1 VTTCTQAVCLKDGI
15 FVATTGSDSALGT
28 QAAPLKTI
36 QAAIDLAASLS
47 PKPTV
52 NVSAG
57 TYTVGHITLKEG
69 VSVLGGWATN
79 WSVRS
84 PAANVT
90 VLTDST
96 ALGGTDT
103 VPNRAVDAGTGLTSA
118 TKLDGFTI
126 NGGGGTHS
134 AGILITDSSPTI
146 SNNVINGGTATNA
159 YGIRVRSTGA
169 LTVSPA
175 ITSNTINGA
184 TAGTTT
190 TTGNAF
196 GVYITGGAAPAISS
210 NTIRAVVAGSL
221 NSNGIRALN
230 SPAFSISGN
239 TIDNVQGSSNAAG
252 IEVQAAAGTVSI
264 LNNKISGISTDVQF
278 MDGIHLDSSSAT
290 LTGNTIDLGA
300 SFGTKTAPASGIRV
314 TGTATV
320 TVTIGG
326 ATTSLSN
333 TINGG
338 TAVHTHGI
346 FLNSASGTTVTVQNN
361 QSIKGGTGTSSSH
374 GIEIV
379 STPNA
384 TVTGN
389 NIDGGKVTQNG
400 NTFGIL
406 SDNSSNPSYTTTI
419 TKNTIFGGKGGGA
432 GGTNHGIKTIRG
444 TGVKI
449 SGNTVSGGLQP
460 GTGAGTPTSIGILTD
475 RTGVLINNNTVHG
488 GSGGDNSVGI
498 RVDFDFSVTANA
510 LNNTVNGGAG
520 TIRKGISLQ
529 AFSVP
534 GTANVK
540 NNIVFNDVGTGYC
553 FYEENTSS
561 DPATLQNNDAFN
573 CSTAFY
579 RDEGTTNFNQA
590 NVGSCIGNFGLQTTL
605 PCDTQLINPTGPG
618 TGNVSTDPTLTEGTR
633 INKGTLNFTGQTT
646 NFTNGQTVTGG
657 SSGATAVLSTQNDAG
672 TTGTLTLVD
681 IKGLFQDGETITS
694 SGGVASTKPS
704 WFRFFLGEAFA
715 TTAAPSGSATASGT
729 VSFTNIWKLSN
740 ACITSVVT
748 GGLDLTTSGFSDDK
762 EGNARTVN
770 WSMGAYENN
779 SILDC

>member
-79 WSVRS
+79 WSVRN

-159 YGIRVRSTGA
+159 YGVRVRSTGA

-190 TTGNAF
+190 TSNSYA
-196 GVYITGGAAPAISS
+196 VYITGGAAPTISS
-210 NTIRAVVAGSL
+210 NTIRVSSTPAIS
-221 NSNGIRALN
+221 NSANGIRAQ
-230 SPAFSISGN
+230 SSAGFSISGN
-239 TIDNVQGSSNAAG
+239 TIDKIEAALSPTA
-252 IEVQAAAGTVSI
+252 IELQTPTGTVTI
-264 LNNKISGISTDVQF
+264 QNNVIKGVSCAECSDLRGINLT
-278 MDGIHLDSSSAT
+278 GSAT
-290 LTGNTIDLGA
+290 LTGNNIHG
-300 SFGTKTAPASGIRV
+300 GTRTGLLTTVSSGIRISAG
-314 TGTATV
+314 TG

-333 TINGG
+333 TIHGG
-338 TAVHTHGI
+338 SASHTHGI
-346 FLNSASGTTVTVQNN
+346 FLDNATGATVTIQNN
-361 QSIKGGTGTSSSH
+361 LSIRGGTAVSSSY
-374 GIEIV
+374 GIEILGTNNV
-379 STPNA
+379 SILDNA
-384 TVTGN
+384 
-389 NIDGGKVTQNG
+389 IDGGTAATAGHGIRLDNVNNITISR
-400 NTFGIL
+400 NTIL
-406 SDNSSNPSYTTTI
+406 GARMTGPGTSYGVNLSQGSSPVLLS
-419 TKNTIFGGKGGGA
+419 KNTITGGVSGGA
-432 GGTNHGIKTIRG
+432 GSTFGVYAIQTNG
-444 TGVKI
+444 
-449 SGNTVSGGLQP
+449 
-460 GTGAGTPTSIGILTD
+460 
-475 RTGVLINNNTVHG
+475 LINNNTIYG
-488 GSGGDNSVGI
+488 GSGADNSTGI
-498 RVDFDFSVTANA
+498 RIDSIGIAFTVNV

-520 TIRKGISLQ
+520 TTVAKGISLQ
-529 AFSVP
+529 SLHVS
-534 GTANVK
+534 GTYNLK
-540 NNIVFNDVGTGYC
+540 NNIVSSKSGTTGTYC
-553 FYEENTSS
+553 FYEEGSS
-561 DPATLQNNDAFN
+561 ADPTTLQNNDAFS

-579 RDEGTTNFNQA
+579 RDENTTNFNQA
-590 NVGSCIGNFGLQTTL
+590 NVGTCLGNFGLQTTL
-605 PCDTQLINPTGPG
+605 PCDTPLTTPTG
-618 TGNVSTDPTLTEGTR
+618 TGNISTDPTLTDGAR
-633 INKGTLNFTGQTT
+633 FNKGTLSYSGKTGTFTLNATL
-646 NFTNGQTVTGG
+646 TGG
-657 SSGATAVLSTQNDAG
+657 TSGATAVISGDSGGA
-672 TTGTLTLVD
+672 TGTLTLVD
-681 IKGLFQDGETITS
+681 IKGLFEVNETI
-694 SGGVASTKPS
+694 SGG
-704 WFRFFLGEAFA
+704 G
-715 TTAAPSGSATASGT
+715 GSATASGT

-779 SILDC
+779 SVLDC